1 MGSVRAAAGRGD
13 VPAGS
18 HAPGAPAL
26 AAAHWHSRQG
36 LRRAAASF
44 AGEKKKKKRNKDSF
58 LEAGTCCELRLGSAP
73 GFGSRRAGKAAAFRS
88 DIFQMRRFD
97 FDLI

>member
-1 MGSVRAAAGRGD
+1 MSPLGATHRERRRWRPPTGTAGRGY
-13 VPAGS
+13 G
-18 HAPGAPAL
+18 GQL
-26 AAAHWHSRQG
+26 
-36 LRRAAASF
+36 LRLL
-44 AGEKKKKKRNKDSF
+44 EKKKKKKRNKDSF
-58 LEAGTCCELRLGSAP
+58 LEAGTRCELRLGSAP